1 MATVTL
7 DALWLNDAE
16 NPSDRMSFAYVGDS
30 FRVTETMGG
39 GVEHG
44 YASGRSRA
52 FSTEDDVTA
61 IAFTATNLTTEQV
74 AWLSEHR
81 GRTVCFRDHLG
92 RKVFAT
98 YFEAAVDVPTGG
110 DGVSQSATTVPLAL
124 TSTTFSEA
132 VA

>member
-1 MATVTL
+1 MAVVL

-30 FRVTETMGG
+30 YRVAGQVGG

-52 FSTEDDVTA
+52 YSTEDDITTV
-61 IAFTATNLTTEQV
+61 AFTAANVTAEQV
-74 AWLSEHR
+74 DWLWSHR

-98 YFEAAVDVPTGG
+98 YYDVQVEVPTGG
-110 DGVSQSATTVPLAL
+110 DELSQSQQQAPVSL

-132 VA
+132 V